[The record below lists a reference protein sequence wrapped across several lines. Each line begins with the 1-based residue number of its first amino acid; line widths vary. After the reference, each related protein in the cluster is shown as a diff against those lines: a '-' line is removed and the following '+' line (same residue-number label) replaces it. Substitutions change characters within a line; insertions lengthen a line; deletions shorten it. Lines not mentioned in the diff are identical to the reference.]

1 MVLSE
6 LLIVRYK
13 NNTVNVGSG
22 FNDEQRRA
30 LWEKRSELIG
40 RIVEVKYKEITK
52 DKKNGLESLQF
63 PIFTQVR
70 EIGKSISYD

>member
-1 MVLSE
+1 M
-6 LLIVRYK
+6 
-13 NNTVNVGSG
+13 
-22 FNDEQRRA
+22 A